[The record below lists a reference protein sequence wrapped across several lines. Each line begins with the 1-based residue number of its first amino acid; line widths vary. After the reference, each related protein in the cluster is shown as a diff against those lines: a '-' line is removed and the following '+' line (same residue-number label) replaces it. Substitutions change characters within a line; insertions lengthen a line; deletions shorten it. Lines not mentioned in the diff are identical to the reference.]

1 MIDNYE
7 MIEPG
12 HWFQSKPTGEI
23 MKYDTR
29 YIEYYTKMSDTM
41 SKLRFNLLDSYLP
54 LNGFNSICDF
64 GYGDGN
70 FLKCVKKQNKDFLP
84 EIKLY
89 GHDISNYP
97 LPEGITFIKDI
108 KDIDVDVTT
117 FFDSIEHIP
126 ERNIHELLGS
136 IKTKYI
142 MISLP
147 WMHER
152 MGAEWFRTWKHRKE
166 NEHFHHFDSHG
177 LITLVH
183 KAGFTPIH
191 LCNHEDEIRKSVSYL
206 PNILTII
213 AKRN

>member
-1 MIDNYE
+1 

-12 HWFQSKPTGEI
+12 HWFQSSVTGEP
-23 MKYDTR
+23 MKYNTQYMD
-29 YIEYYTKMSDTM
+29 YYTKMDASM
-41 SKLRFNLLDSYLP
+41 SLMRLNLLDQYVKFSSL
-54 LNGFNSICDF
+54 CDF
-64 GYGDGN
+64 GYGDGR
-70 FLKCVKKQNKDFLP
+70 FLSVLKELSHDDD
-84 EIKLY
+84 KLY

-97 LPEGITFIKDI
+97 LPEGVTFVEDI

-126 ERNIHELLGS
+126 VANIHEILGS

-152 MGAEWFRTWKHRKE
+152 MGAEWFRNWKHRKE
-166 NEHFHHFDSHG
+166 NEHFHHFDAHG

-191 LCNHEDEIRKSVSYL
+191 ICNHEDEIRKSVSYL

-213 AKRN
+213 AKKNDE